1 MDRRTA
7 LQAGLMLVCS
17 STAGCLGSM
26 FETRSVYAPPPL
38 LEDRPKAV
46 YVPTHREGMQR
57 IDTISNGGL
66 TLTVFYSYPHRF
78 WTVTDTYT
86 KKIPYDESETIH
98 LMTTLTDGDQ
108 TVGLPA
114 SNLQITISN
123 DSETVVTKRLWSMLS
138 QNMGVHFGDNVT
150 LAGAGT
156 YTLDVTM
163 DPITVRL
170 AGGLSDLDPSSRTF
184 STTFEYDPNER
195 DDISFR
201 TLSER
206 AGDRDALTPMGAAQ
220 NEQLPTPESL
230 AGSTMATLTSG
241 DARLV
246 VQRLESPPN
255 GTDGDDPYLAV
266 SARTPYNRYPLVSM
280 RLSATVVTGEG
291 DRTETNLAPTI
302 TPALGYHYGAPV
314 GALSGA
320 DEITLQIKQP
330 PQIARH
336 EGYETAFLKMENPTV
351 TL

>member
-7 LQAGLMLVCS
+7 LQAGVMLVCS

-38 LEDRPKAV
+38 LADRPNAV
-46 YVPTHREGMQR
+46 YVPTHQEGMQR

-66 TLTVFYSYPHRF
+66 TLSLLYSYPHRF

-98 LMTTLTDGDQ
+98 LMTTLTDGDE

-123 DSETVVTKRLWSMLS
+123 ERETVVTKRLWSMLS

-150 LAGAGT
+150 LAGAGR
-156 YTLDVTM
+156 YTVDVTM

-170 AGGLSDLDPSSRTF
+170 AGGLSELDPSSRTF

-195 DDISFR
+195 DGISFQ

-206 AGDRDALTPMGAAQ
+206 AGDRDALAPMGAAQ
-220 NEQLPTPESL
+220 NEQLPKPESL
-230 AGSTMATLTSG
+230 AGTTMTTLTSG
-241 DARLV
+241 DARFV
-246 VQRLESPPN
+246 VQRLDTPPR
-255 GTDGDDPYLAV
+255 GIDGDDPYIAV
-266 SARTPYNRYPLVSM
+266 SARTAYNRYPLVNM
-280 RLSATVVTGEG
+280 RLAATVATGDG
-291 DRTETNLAPTI
+291 DRTKTTLTPTI
-302 TPALGYHYGAPV
+302 TPALGYHYGATV
-314 GALSGA
+314 GT
-320 DEITLQIKQP
+320 DEITLQIEQP

-336 EGYETAFLKMENPTV
+336 EGYETAFLEMEQPT
-351 TL
+351 TR